1 MICQVFGLIAFLAG
15 ALSLDPTGKYCTLQL
30 DPTGKYNCPNGM
42 ECKGGPYPWGK
53 NIHPDKLVKYG
64 RCQPKDLDPTGK
76 YCSTDQ
82 DCAPGTK
89 CLPPTPWHLGR
100 QKRQPDPGFIRMCRE
115 EDLDPTGV
123 YCNPKCVHPQVCV
136 KSPHPYA
143 PNQGICV
150 NLDPTGKYCVEDV
163 QCVEGQK
170 CVSSGRPEYGICQS
184 DLDPTGKYCASTSD
198 CKWYLLEKCS
208 DQGECTKYYLDLRAN
223 KSR

>member
-1 MICQVFGLIAFLAG
+1 MICQVFGLITFLAG
-15 ALSLDPTGKYCTLQL
+15 ALSLIPTRTPVL
-30 DPTGKYNCPNGM
+30 
-42 ECKGGPYPWGK
+42 
-53 NIHPDKLVKYG
+53 
-64 RCQPKDLDPTGK
+64 

-82 DCAPGTK
+82 DCAPGAK
-89 CLPPTPWHLGR
+89 CLPPTPWHFGR
-100 QKRQPDPGFIRMCRE
+100 QKRQPFIRICRE

-163 QCVEGQK
+163 QCLEGQK